1 MPPKKSVKERER
13 ERVAPRR
20 KEGEGDVEIAGEEPA
35 RTEAKSEPPRGEG
48 GAGRSWSRNQRC
60 NPSDDFHPRK
70 LRRQCFG
77 GAKGGDGGDVTRH
90 DEAAGHHLPNART
103 TPGIR
108 CSPAGQVN
116 FFSKTYSFF
125 GSLDGDN
132 RGSSYTSNTSF
143 DSLSAALCSCTSSP
157 HCVSSGETDFG
168 FPSASHRS
176 CNDSTGSSNGC
187 PDPTCQTDSSS
198 SKSIF
203 GGCFIDSR
211 STVPDLSPATRPAP
225 HNPNCMPFGLRRYGT
240 KPSHD
245 GRATVI
251 PAQSPHF
258 VS

>member
-1 MPPKKSVKERER
+1 MRLQDTICQMQEQYQ
-13 ERVAPRR
+13 AY
-20 KEGEGDVEIAGEEPA
+20 DAA
-35 RTEAKSEPPRGEG
+35 LQAKSTSSARPT
-48 GAGRSWSRNQRC
+48 
-60 NPSDDFHPRK
+60 PSSAP
-70 LRRQCFG
+70 LMG
-77 GAKGGDGGDVTRH
+77 
-90 DEAAGHHLPNART
+90 T
-103 TPGIR
+103 T
-108 CSPAGQVN
+108 AVQA
-116 FFSKTYSFF
+116 TQ
-125 GSLDGDN
+125 
-132 RGSSYTSNTSF
+132 SNTSF
-143 DSLSAALCSCTSSP
+143 DSLSAALCTCTSSP

-203 GGCFIDSR
+203 GGCFINSR